1 MTISGKCCNK
11 KQLIS
16 PSGGL
21 SGGLSGT
28 LGSTDG
34 EQNIIYNKKKL
45 PNPLRIDPT
54 RTVTLRRSFLTHIRK
69 QWGKLKGRIVKF
81 LIDDDQFGLVRKSNL
96 TKNSNP
102 NHDEKG
108 QFSSGEGD
116 KLSKY
121 GDLVTRGDENGGDDA
136 GDGELSQ
143 INLGDLEFPGGFGD
157 DVTPLSNNRDKPII
171 VVETKTGY
179 RVIDGWGRSSGM
191 LNHPTAQYAHAII
204 VTKGDLLERGNSG
217 DDEKWNEKM
226 YDRYTNLPYHA
237 TTNSHKDL
245 HSLMLNN
252 FGTMDWETRHKIL
265 VGPILTTNAPSLDIA
280 KLVNVALK
288 EFEHIWE
295 EEYLKLDDF
304 PKECN
309 TKNFTKII
317 TQYLAV
323 TNEQMRDEKGRFAS
337 GGRLLDKATV
347 VAKKVGQKIVEKFTK
362 FKDRYGVVGA
372 TAIVAAM
379 LTPVPGIGFATIG
392 VAEGIRAINKLVRS
406 TNNTVLNAGDFAFDS
421 TEKQIQIFTKWLETQ
436 IDELIDG
443 ATENELWDA
452 YIQEGFKRGIGRAW
466 DDTKQ
471 ATRDS
476 ASKEKLDFYAGTREQ
491 FLRSTFHQA
500 VSQER
505 VRVLAGR
512 TFTDLENVTN
522 DMATRIGRSL
532 IDGLIQGDNPRDIA
546 REIDDDLDVGRNRAE
561 TIARTEIIRSHA
573 SGQLDAMENMGV
585 EELGVM
591 VEWSTAGEDDP
602 TVCPECA
609 EMEGV
614 VLTIDEA
621 RGMIPRHPNCRCAFI
636 PANVGEDEKDQTRG
650 KSAVDKAVDK
660 SAELGDDDFSTGVPV
675 TKERPQS
682 VVNTDEA
689 ILDFDR
695 ALSTLNNNPNHDEK
709 GQFSSGPSMGQLIG
723 SLKKS
728 GPYYEKDKPEEE
740 HLVAKDD
747 DKKGSGIKGVWKA
760 YKDITN
766 PQVKDYVAAA
776 LWNANIDPDGKL
788 PKTIPDDAKL
798 VRRLSSAYRDL
809 QEKGNDHLHEADKV
823 LEAHGMRKVDQEGDV
838 TKYDG
843 AKHDGVEGG
852 GVFTGDKVR
861 VVHSGWE
868 KEMDNGIM
876 YQPLKSKVE
885 KVK

>member
-1 MTISGKCCNK
+1 MSVSGKECACNK

-16 PSGGL
+16 PSG
-21 SGGLSGT
+21 T
-28 LGSTDG
+28 LCSADG
-34 EQNIIYNKKKL
+34 EQNIIYNNPKSKGRGNVTNKSAKKKL

-81 LIDDDQFGLVRKSNL
+81 LIDDDQFGLVRKQNL
-96 TKNSNP
+96 TKNKAS
-102 NHDEKG
+102 
-108 QFSSGEGD
+108 
-116 KLSKY
+116 
-121 GDLVTRGDENGGDDA
+121 R
-136 GDGELSQ
+136 
-143 INLGDLEFPGGFGD
+143 
-157 DVTPLSNNRDKPII
+157 
-171 VVETKTGY
+171 
-179 RVIDGWGRSSGM
+179 
-191 LNHPTAQYAHAII
+191 
-204 VTKGDLLERGNSG
+204 
-217 DDEKWNEKM
+217 
-226 YDRYTNLPYHA
+226 
-237 TTNSHKDL
+237 KDL

-252 FGTMDWETRHKIL
+252 FDTMDWETRHKIL
-265 VGPILTTNAPSLDIA
+265 VGPVLPPLPPPPPVTSNYNPQQPRDEHGRFAKDMSDAAIDESLKELHKINDEDTKSGIWWKSGKAKQSKDNKQLAKIHDEIA
-280 KLVNVALK
+280 KLHETEGQKELADMHRSAAGVLRGKMHDTSVDWRPDSITPEDYMTHNEDLSVKNLVDAALK

-295 EEYLKLDDF
+295 EEYLTLKDF

-323 TNEQMRDEKGRFAS
+323 NNEQMRDEKGRFAS
-337 GGRLLDKATV
+337 SGGGILDKVTGA
-347 VAKKVGQKIVEKFTK
+347 AKKVGQRIVNSFNK
-362 FKDRYGVVGA
+362 FKDRYGAVGA

-406 TNNTVLNAGDFAFDS
+406 TNNNTVLNAGDFAFDS
-421 TEKQIQIFTKWLETQ
+421 TEKQIQIFTKWLEQQ

-452 YIQEGFKRGIGRAW
+452 YIQEGFKRGIARAW

-476 ASKEKLDFYAGTREQ
+476 TSKEKLDFYAGTREQ

-505 VRVLAGR
+505 VRVLASR

-546 REIDDDLDVGRNRAE
+546 REIDDDLDIGRNRAE

-585 EELGVM
+585 AELGVM

-660 SAELGDDDFSTGVPV
+660 SAELGDDDFSTAVPV
-675 TKERPQS
+675 TKDRPRS
-682 VVNTDEA
+682 VVNM
-689 ILDFDR
+689 
-695 ALSTLNNNPNHDEK
+695 NPNHDEH
-709 GQFSSGPSMGQLIG
+709 GQFSS
-723 SLKKS
+723 S
-728 GPYYEKDKPEEE
+728 G
-740 HLVAKDD
+740 V
-747 DKKGSGIKGVWKA
+747 GIKEIWQA
-760 YKDITN
+760 YKDITD
-766 PQVKDYVAAA
+766 PQVKSFLGNE
-776 LWNANIDPDGKL
+776 LWNADIDPDGKC
-788 PKTIPDDAKL
+788 PKNIPDDAKL
-798 VRRLSSAYRDL
+798 VRRLSSGYRDL
-809 QEKGNDHLHEADKV
+809 QEKGNKNLDQADKV
-823 LEAHGMRKVDQEGDV
+823 LEAHGMRKVDKEGTV
-838 TKYDG
+838 TRFDG
-843 AKHDGVEGG
+843 LQHEVGVGTGG
-852 GVFTGDKVR
+852 GLFTGDKVK
-861 VVHSGWE
+861 VTMSGWE
-868 KEMDNGIM
+868 KESKDGRI
-876 YQPLKSKVE
+876 YRPLKAKVE